1 MNPIRDHPGDLAVVS
16 TYFNPCGYKSRVRN
30 HEAFREYMNAAG
42 VRHIC
47 VELVFNAQ
55 AEVELKPGADLLL
68 IRGGDVMW
76 QKERLAILG
85 IYRLFAEGFNK
96 VLVADGDI
104 RFERDDWARLISD
117 RLNAFDCVQAFEI
130 ARCRYSEGERRLQTI
145 FDADASPRDTHPGSA
160 WAYTRAF
167 LDLVGLFDKAIIGGA
182 DRLMSFVWLDLWRR
196 APSQWPMRLGLLRER
211 LRMSDAY
218 GRQVLAWARRGYR
231 SESPWRFG
239 YVPGLILSSATHG
252 SFKDRAY
259 FARYAA
265 LEGYDPETD
274 VQVGPSGAFMWASN
288 KPAMHI
294 GIKDYFASRREDLDA
309 TKMLS

>member
-1 MNPIRDHPGDLAVVS
+1 MTDHPGDLAVVS
-16 TYFNPCGYKSRVRN
+16 AYFNPCGYKSRVRN
-30 HEAFREYMNAAG
+30 HEAFREYMNGAG

-55 AEVELKPGADLLL
+55 AEAELKPGADLLL

-104 RFERDDWARLISD
+104 RFERDDWARLISE

-130 ARCRYSEGERRLQTI
+130 ARCLYSEGERRLHTI
-145 FDADASPRDTHPGSA
+145 FDTNASPRDTHPGSA

-167 LDLVGLFDKAIIGGA
+167 VDLVGLFERAIIGGA

-211 LRMSDAY
+211 LR
-218 GRQVLAWARRGYR
+218 GRIRET
-231 SESPWRFG
+231 S
-239 YVPGLILSSATHG
+239 PGLGATWIPA
-252 SFKDRAY
+252 RAPLAIQLCPRSDLE
-259 FARYAA
+259 FGRARQ
-265 LEGYDPETD
+265 L
-274 VQVGPSGAFMWASN
+274 QGPCVLRPLRGAR
-288 KPAMHI
+288 
-294 GIKDYFASRREDLDA
+294 GL
-309 TKMLS
+309 